1 MTARRAA
8 ALVAFVTGA
17 AALPSCVI
25 GRPGGGS
32 DSPGQRIADCVKP
45 QITVDP
51 VATMT
56 EKTIAVGGTITASG
70 KPLANQLLEFRVRE
84 SKGSK
89 ILWTGGARTRA
100 DGRIAVNMA
109 FEIPRFSTAREAFD
123 KGRLLEIQYVNPAE
137 RRQAEPPG
145 WCSTTVT
152 APFDP
157 VR

>member
-1 MTARRAA
+1 MRRAPV
-8 ALVAFVTGA
+8 LVAFVAGA
-17 AALPSCVI
+17 AVLPSCVV

-32 DSPGQRIADCVKP
+32 ESIGQRIADCVKP
-45 QITVDP
+45 HVTVEP
-51 VATMT
+51 VTGMT
-56 EKTIAVGGTITASG
+56 EQNIVVAGTITAEG
-70 KPLANQLLEFRVRE
+70 RPLENQLLEFRVRE
-84 SKGSK
+84 SKDSK
-89 ILWTGGARTRA
+89 IIWTGGARTRA

-109 FEIPRFSTAREAFD
+109 FEIPKFRSAREGFD
-123 KGRLLEIQYVNPAE
+123 RGKLLEIQYVNPAE